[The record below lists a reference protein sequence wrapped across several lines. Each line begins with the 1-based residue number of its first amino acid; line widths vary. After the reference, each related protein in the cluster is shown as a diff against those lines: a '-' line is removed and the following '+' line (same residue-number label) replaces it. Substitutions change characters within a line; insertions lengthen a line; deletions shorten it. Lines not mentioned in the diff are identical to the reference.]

1 MIIDIT
7 DPQNRIRQAQLML
20 RSLSFAYDEP
30 YLRANVT
37 GDYDSRTRRAVNFF
51 QEKNKIPV
59 TGVVDLRTWNEL
71 ARQYNHQMKLR
82 QGIAINPIGMDYDF
96 QTTPGERSDT
106 VYILQI
112 LLNTLSRDYGM
123 TYISPS
129 GIYGRQTADAVKYF
143 QEKNNL
149 PVTGVAD
156 VTTWQRL
163 AEEYNRQMEQ

>member
-1 MIIDIT
+1 MLTNIT
-7 DPQNRIRQAQLML
+7 EPKNRIRRTQTML

-30 YLRANVT
+30 YLRVNVT
-37 GDYDSRTRRAVNFF
+37 GNYDSRTRRAVSFF
-51 QEKNKIPV
+51 QEKNKIPM

-71 ARQYNHQMKLR
+71 TRQYNYQMKLR

-112 LLNTLSRDYGM
+112 LLNTLSRDYSM

-129 GIYGRQTADAVKYF
+129 GIYGRQTTDAVKCF

-156 VTTWQRL
+156 VTTWQRM